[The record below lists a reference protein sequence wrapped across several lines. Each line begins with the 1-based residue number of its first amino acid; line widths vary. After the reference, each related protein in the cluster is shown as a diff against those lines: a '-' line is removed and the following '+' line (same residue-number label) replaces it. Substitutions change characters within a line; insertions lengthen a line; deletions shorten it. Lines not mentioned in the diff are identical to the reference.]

1 MQSTVVHR
9 YPERLTTQLPSTAR
23 PSIIE
28 INLNPS
34 AENDPILFIIYF
46 TMDGLDID
54 DDSFVQLST
63 LTHS

>member
-1 MQSTVVHR
+1 MLLAVVHR
-9 YPERLTTQLPSTAR
+9 YGERSTTHLHSTLQ
-23 PSIIE
+23 PHKIDIT
-28 INLNPS
+28 LNPS

-63 LTHS
+63 